1 MSQLLVHSPIGD
13 LTISEEEGEIVSLDW
28 GWSPFQEE
36 NEILLKTKFLLDQYF
51 DDENP
56 TFDLPLNP
64 HGTEFQKNVWKIM
77 CEIPYGKILTY
88 GDISDRLNSHAR
100 AVGMACGANPIPII
114 IPCHRVIGKNGK
126 LTGFSGGEGIETKR
140 YLLELEDT
148 FDNLDDNLKL
158 PF

>member
-1 MSQLLVHSPIGD
+1 MSQLSVHSPIGD

-51 DDENP
+51 DNENP

-88 GDISDRLNSHAR
+88 GDISGRLNSHAR

-126 LTGFSGGEGIETKR
+126 LTGFSGGDGIETKR

>member
-1 MSQLLVHSPIGD
+1 MSQLSVHSPIGD

-64 HGTEFQKNVWKIM
+64 HGKEFQKNVWKIM
-77 CEIPYGKILTY
+77 CEIPYGEILTY

-158 PF
+158 PS

>member
-1 MSQLLVHSPIGD
+1 MSQLSVHSPIGD

-88 GDISDRLNSHAR
+88 GDISDRLNSHTR

>member
-1 MSQLLVHSPIGD
+1 MSQLSVHSPIGD

-148 FDNLDDNLKL
+148 FDNLDDNLKF

>member
-1 MSQLLVHSPIGD
+1 MSQLSVHSPIGD
-13 LTISEEEGEIVSLDW
+13 LTISEEEGKIVSLDW

-36 NEILLKTKFLLDQYF
+36 NEILLKTKFLLDRYF

-64 HGTEFQKNVWKIM
+64 HGTEFQKNVWEIM
-77 CEIPYGKILTY
+77 CEIPYGEILTY
-88 GDISDRLNSHAR
+88 GDISHRLNSHAR

-114 IPCHRVIGKNGK
+114 IPCHRVIGKNGR

-148 FDNLDDNLKL
+148 FNNLDDNLKL

>member
-1 MSQLLVHSPIGD
+1 
-13 LTISEEEGEIVSLDW
+13 
-28 GWSPFQEE
+28 
-36 NEILLKTKFLLDQYF
+36 
-51 DDENP
+51 
-56 TFDLPLNP
+56 
-64 HGTEFQKNVWKIM
+64 
-77 CEIPYGKILTY
+77 
-88 GDISDRLNSHAR
+88 
-100 AVGMACGANPIPII
+100 MACGANPIPII

>member
-1 MSQLLVHSPIGD
+1 MSQLSVHSPIGD

-77 CEIPYGKILTY
+77 CEIAYGKILTY

-148 FDNLDDNLKL
+148 FDNLDDNLKF

>member
-1 MSQLLVHSPIGD
+1 MFQLSVHSPIGD

-77 CEIPYGKILTY
+77 CEIPYGEILSY
-88 GDISDRLNSHAR
+88 GDISDRLKSHAR

-140 YLLELEDT
+140 YLLDLEDT
-148 FDNLDDNLKL
+148 FDNLGDNLKL

>member
-1 MSQLLVHSPIGD
+1 M
-13 LTISEEEGEIVSLDW
+13 VSLDW

-36 NEILLKTKFLLDQYF
+36 NELLLKTKYLLDQYF

-56 TFDLPLNP
+56 VFELPLNP
-64 HGTEFQKNVWKIM
+64 HGTDFQKNVWKIM
-77 CEIPYGKILTY
+77 FEIPYGEILTY
-88 GDISDRLNSHAR
+88 GEISDQLNSHAR

-126 LTGFSGGEGIETKR
+126 LTGFSGGEGVETKR

-148 FDNLDDNLKL
+148 FENLDDNLKL

>member
-1 MSQLLVHSPIGD
+1 MSQLSVHSPIGD

-88 GDISDRLNSHAR
+88 SDISDRLNSHAR

-140 YLLELEDT
+140 YLLDLEDT

>member
-1 MSQLLVHSPIGD
+1 MTQLSVHSPVGD
-13 LTISEEEGEIVSLDW
+13 LTISEEDGKIVSIDW

-51 DDENP
+51 DDEKP
-56 TFDLPLNP
+56 TFDLPLKP
-64 HGTEFQKNVWKIM
+64 HGTDFQKKVWKIM
-77 CEIPYGKILTY
+77 FEIPYGQILTY
-88 GDISDRLNSHAR
+88 GEISDRLNSHAR

-126 LTGFSGGEGIETKR
+126 LTGFSGGEGVETKR

-148 FDNLDDNLKL
+148 FENLDNNLSL

>member
-1 MSQLLVHSPIGD
+1 
-13 LTISEEEGEIVSLDW
+13 
-28 GWSPFQEE
+28 
-36 NEILLKTKFLLDQYF
+36 
-51 DDENP
+51 
-56 TFDLPLNP
+56 
-64 HGTEFQKNVWKIM
+64 M
-77 CEIPYGKILTY
+77 CEIAYGKILTY

-148 FDNLDDNLKL
+148 FDNLDDNLKF